1 MKLSVVVPV
10 HNEAGNIRPLLT
22 ELVNALNGKY
32 EYEIIYIDDGSTD
45 ETFCELKR
53 FMKSCP
59 QLRLIRHAACY
70 GQSTAILTGVKASS
84 ASIIAMI
91 DGDMQNDPED
101 ILPMVDTY
109 LRNYE
114 NRDVLVTGFREKR
127 QDSILKKI
135 SSKIANNVR
144 SALLQDNT
152 QDTGC
157 GLKVFGKDFFLSL
170 PYFDH
175 MHRFIPAL
183 SKRGGAQIIS
193 VNVNHRPRQLGIS
206 KYGTLDRLKAGIV
219 DLAGVFWLMKR
230 YKKPEISVNLQGS
243 LFTCAIFSLSS
254 GIGEKKKSC
263 NMNSL

>member
-10 HNEAGNIRPLLT
+10 HNEAGNIRPLLA
-22 ELVNALNGKY
+22 ELNRALDRKY

-45 ETFCELKR
+45 ETYCELKR
-53 FMKSCP
+53 FQSSCP
-59 QLRLIRHAACY
+59 QLRVIRHAACC
-70 GQSTAILTGVKASS
+70 GQSAAILSGVKAAS
-84 ASIIAMI
+84 ASIIAML
-91 DGDMQNDPED
+91 DGDMQNDPGD

-109 LRNYE
+109 FRNYD
-114 NRDVLVTGFREKR
+114 NGDVLVAGFRKKR
-127 QDSILKKI
+127 QDTVLKKI

-144 SALLQDNT
+144 SALLKDNI

-183 SKRGGAQIIS
+183 SKRCGARIIS
-193 VNVNHRPRQLGIS
+193 FNVNNRPRQQGLS
-206 KYGTLDRLKAGIV
+206 KYGTLDRLKAGVV

-230 YKKPEISVNLQGS
+230 YKKPEITEG
-243 LFTCAIFSLSS
+243 
-254 GIGEKKKSC
+254 
-263 NMNSL
+263 